1 MIMIKKL
8 RILLTIMTIS
18 ALLVGL
24 GLPVVASFDDSP
36 SKVWQL
42 ADKGRRGD
50 DPWDPGDESEDV
62 PTIAG
67 VVTSGQ
73 MFIKQVWL
81 KNMDRSD
88 SIARRA
94 DDPWDPGEESGRITG
109 VRHA

>member
-1 MIMIKKL
+1 MIKKL
-8 RILLTIMTIS
+8 QILLTILTIS

-24 GLPVVASFDDSP
+24 GLPVVASYDDNP

-62 PTIAG
+62 PTLAG
-67 VVTSGQ
+67 VVASGQ

-81 KNMDRSD
+81 KNMDHSNLTGSRG
-88 SIARRA
+88 

-109 VRHA
+109 VSHA